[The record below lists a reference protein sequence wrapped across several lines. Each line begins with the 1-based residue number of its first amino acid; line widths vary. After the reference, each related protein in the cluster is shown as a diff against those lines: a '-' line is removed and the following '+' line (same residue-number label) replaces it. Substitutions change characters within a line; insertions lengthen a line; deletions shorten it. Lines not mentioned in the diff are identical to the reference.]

1 VRGLSRRGFIA
12 GVAVASLAA
21 SARLRAQAQHNWKL
35 GASQPADSPNC
46 IRLGEMAERVR
57 ADTGGRLNIE
67 VFAESRL
74 GSDSAMLDMV
84 HKGGLELYLGGNVF
98 GPLVPVSEMPGLPF
112 VFKTTADVFA
122 ALDGEVGDYIRKEL
136 FAAGLYAFRRGFDNG
151 FHQITTSTRPI
162 ESIDDVYGLK
172 IRTPVQ
178 SMNVEYF
185 QSLGAAPKPFTL
197 NRLYAVLRDHT
208 VDAQTD
214 PLGLALLMK
223 LYEVQ
228 TYLSITNHWWSGFT
242 LVANAR
248 AWAALPVE
256 MQAVLDRHAE
266 SAALAQREDIARLN
280 AHALDALREKDMI
293 VNETDTHG
301 FRKQLDTFYA
311 RWRLVYGEQAW
322 ALLEA
327 RTGKLM

>member
-1 VRGLSRRGFIA
+1 VTGISRRGFMA
-12 GVAVASLAA
+12 GVAAASLAA
-21 SARLRAQAQHNWKL
+21 AARLRAEAQYQWKL

-46 IRLGEMAERVR
+46 VRLSEMAERVR

-67 VFAESRL
+67 VFPESRL

-84 HKGGLELYLGGNVF
+84 HHGGLELYLGGNVF

-112 VFKTTADVFA
+112 VFKTPADVFA
-122 ALDGEVGDYIRKEL
+122 ALDGEVGNYIRKEL
-136 FAAGLYAFRRGFDNG
+136 LAAGLYAFRLGFDNG

-185 QSLGAAPKPFTL
+185 QSLGAVPKPFTL
-197 NRLYAVLRDHT
+197 NRLYAVLKDHT

-214 PLGLALLMK
+214 PMGLALLMK

-228 TYLSITNHWWSGFT
+228 TCLSITNHWWSGFT
-242 LVANAR
+242 LVANAK
-248 AWAALPVE
+248 AWAALPTDI
-256 MQAVLDRHAE
+256 QAVVNRHAE
-266 SAALAQREDIARLN
+266 AAALAQREDIARLN
-280 AHALDALREKDMI
+280 ARALDTLRDNGMT

-311 RWRLVYGEQAW
+311 RWRGVYGEKAW